1 MNKIR
6 ILGLI
11 ILCAIGSL
19 SAQETLTPEMAIEL
33 ALKNNFSIL
42 IARNN
47 QLSVEAGTTRGN
59 AGMLPRVDVNAGV
72 GLQNTNINQRFSNGI
87 EVQTSGVN
95 NNASNAS
102 MSLGWTLYD
111 GGKMFAVWE
120 RLKEQKELS
129 QLQLRTIIENNVAEI
144 LMAYFNVIR
153 LQQDLKARQFGLDI
167 AQEQLIISQ
176 KKLELGSAS
185 RQELLQVTVDRNI
198 AKSSLMQQ
206 ELLLMEEKIKLYK
219 LMDISLES
227 NYVFPDQ
234 ILSDFT
240 PQIDQIQKNANENN
254 VNIALAKGNL
264 TINQFRLREIK
275 AERAP
280 MLRLNTGYNYTQSSS
295 TAGFALFNQSNGI
308 NGGLVFSWNLFNGSS
323 LQSRLKQTQL
333 QLENDALFIRNE
345 QSLLDVSIRLAIQQW
360 KQASEMLKLEE
371 ENFSAASENL
381 TLALER
387 LRLGSA
393 GIIVVKEAQRSYE
406 EAISRKLSSSAIAKN
421 AEINLLKLS
430 GTLLK
435 R

>member
-6 ILGLI
+6 IFGLI
-11 ILCAIGSL
+11 VCLAIGSL
-19 SAQETLTPEMAIEL
+19 PAQETLTPELAIEL

-42 IARNN
+42 IARNE

-87 EVQTSGVN
+87 VVETSGVN
-95 NNASNAS
+95 NQASNAS

-111 GGKMFAVWE
+111 GGKMFAAWD
-120 RLKEQKELS
+120 RLKEQKALS
-129 QLQLRTIIENNVAEI
+129 QLQI
-144 LMAYFNVIR
+144 LQTYFSIIR
-153 LQQDLKARQFGLDI
+153 LQQDVKARQFGLDI
-167 AQEQLIISQ
+167 SQEQLLISQ

-234 ILSDFT
+234 ILNDFT
-240 PQIDQIQKNANENN
+240 PQIDQIQKNASEIN

-264 TINQFRLREIK
+264 AINQFRLREIK
-275 AERAP
+275 AERVP

-295 TAGFALFNQSNGI
+295 TAGFALFNQSNGL
-308 NGGLVFSWNLFNGSS
+308 NGGLIFSWNLFNGSS

-345 QSLLDVSIRLAIQQW
+345 QSLLDVSIRIAIQQW
-360 KQASEMLKLEE
+360 KQANEMLKLEE
-371 ENFSAASENL
+371 ENFAAASENL

-393 GIIVVKEAQRSYE
+393 GILVVKEAQRSYE
-406 EAISRKLSSSAIAKN
+406 EAISRKLSSSATAKN

>member
-11 ILCAIGSL
+11 VLCAIGSL
-19 SAQETLTPEMAIEL
+19 SAQETLTPELAIEL

-42 IARNN
+42 IARNE
-47 QLSVEAGTTRGN
+47 QLSVEVGTTRGN
-59 AGMLPRVDVNAGV
+59 AGMLPRVDVNAGL

-120 RLKEQKELS
+120 RLKEQKALS

-153 LQQDLKARQFGLDI
+153 IQQDLKARQFGLDI
-167 AQEQLIISQ
+167 AQEQLVISQ
-176 KKLELGSAS
+176 KKVELGSAS
-185 RQELLQVTVDRNI
+185 RQEMLQVTVDRNI

-234 ILSDFT
+234 ILSDFS
-240 PQIDQIQKNANENN
+240 PQIDQIQKNASENN
-254 VNIALAKGNL
+254 VSIALAKGNL
-264 TINQFRLREIK
+264 AMNQFRLREIK

-295 TAGFALFNQSNGI
+295 TAGFALFNQSNGL

-323 LQSRLKQTQL
+323 LQSRLKQTQF

-360 KQASEMLKLEE
+360 KQASEMFKLEE
-371 ENFSAASENL
+371 ENLSAASENL
-381 TLALER
+381 SLALER

-393 GIIVVKEAQRSYE
+393 GILVVKEAQRSYE
-406 EAISRKLSSSAIAKN
+406 EAISRKLSSSAMAKN